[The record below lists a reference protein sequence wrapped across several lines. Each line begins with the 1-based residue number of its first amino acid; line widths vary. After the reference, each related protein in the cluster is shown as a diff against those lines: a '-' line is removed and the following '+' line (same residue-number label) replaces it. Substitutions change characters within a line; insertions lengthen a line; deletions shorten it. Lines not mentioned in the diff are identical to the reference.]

1 MRLRL
6 SLLLLLLHLPSA
18 WGSECGVYF
27 RLFNDSS
34 ALGRILNK
42 TTTAIATKIPS
53 VRKIN
58 EVYVAAMEDKSS
70 RDFFSKFLDQLGI
83 GMKVQ
88 GRGLEGIP
96 KSGPTIAIANHPYGF
111 ADGASM
117 VSMVSKVRPD
127 VKVLMFDI
135 LAVEG
140 LQDKIIPI
148 KLLGSKAS
156 RLAANRKAI
165 AEAKQWL
172 ADGHAL
178 VIFPSGSVASY
189 APGTKE
195 VTEAV
200 WRDGAAR
207 LAASTKATVVPVYIP
222 GQNSQAFHELRQLNA
237 LFGTSG
243 LPAEILKM
251 QGESVTL
258 HVGEAITPQT
268 ILAQGDKATEYMRA
282 QHEQL
287 KLEYEK
293 LLEALK

>member
-1 MRLRL
+1 
-6 SLLLLLLHLPSA
+6 LLYLPSA

-27 RLFNDSS
+27 RLFEDSS

-58 EVYVAAMEDKSS
+58 EAYVAAMEDKSS

-117 VSMVSKVRPD
+117 VSMVSMVSKVRPD

-148 KLLGSKAS
+148 KLLGNKAA
-156 RLAANRKAI
+156 RLAANRKAL
-165 AEAKQWL
+165 AEARQWL

-207 LAASTKATVVPVYIP
+207 LAASTNATVVPVYIP
-222 GQNSQAFHELRQLNA
+222 GQNSRIFHELRQLNS

-243 LPAEILKM
+243 LPAEIVKM
-251 QGESVTL
+251 EGETVTL

-287 KLEYEK
+287 KLEYLK
-293 LLEALK
+293 LLEELK